1 MKEIIFVLPSLNAG
15 GAERVS
21 ISILNY
27 LPVQKFTKHLV
38 LINDRGKLNSLIS
51 KKITIHNL
59 KQAKLRNGIW
69 ALIKKINDIEPDI
82 VFSTLPHV
90 NLSLLICRFFL
101 PKRTKIF
108 IREPNTPS
116 FSIKHQ
122 PFPKLFSIAYRV
134 FYRKA
139 DKIFCPSKLIK
150 NELEKDFWISEKKI
164 FNLSNPVDI
173 QGIRNTFK
181 KINRKT
187 EWEKIFIASGRLV
200 VQKGFDRLIDL
211 FQETPPNYHLLILGE
226 GPEKEK
232 LEALVKDLNL
242 GNKISFLG
250 HQKNPWIYYANADAV
265 LISSRWEGMPNV
277 VLEALA
283 CGAVVIST
291 PTAGGIQEIE
301 AGKSKKVKIANM
313 KLPFL
318 KEIKKVKPKIIKRI
332 RKSNLPKKF
341 HMNIAC
347 EEYKKLFS
355 L

>member
-1 MKEIIFVLPSLNAG
+1 MKKIIFVLPSLNAG

-38 LINDRGKLNSLIS
+38 LINDKGKLNSLIS

-134 FYRKA
+134 FY
-139 DKIFCPSKLIK
+139 
-150 NELEKDFWISEKKI
+150 
-164 FNLSNPVDI
+164 
-173 QGIRNTFK
+173 
-181 KINRKT
+181 
-187 EWEKIFIASGRLV
+187 
-200 VQKGFDRLIDL
+200 
-211 FQETPPNYHLLILGE
+211 
-226 GPEKEK
+226 
-232 LEALVKDLNL
+232 
-242 GNKISFLG
+242 
-250 HQKNPWIYYANADAV
+250 
-265 LISSRWEGMPNV
+265 
-277 VLEALA
+277 
-283 CGAVVIST
+283 
-291 PTAGGIQEIE
+291 
-301 AGKSKKVKIANM
+301 
-313 KLPFL
+313 
-318 KEIKKVKPKIIKRI
+318 
-332 RKSNLPKKF
+332 
-341 HMNIAC
+341 
-347 EEYKKLFS
+347 
-355 L
+355 